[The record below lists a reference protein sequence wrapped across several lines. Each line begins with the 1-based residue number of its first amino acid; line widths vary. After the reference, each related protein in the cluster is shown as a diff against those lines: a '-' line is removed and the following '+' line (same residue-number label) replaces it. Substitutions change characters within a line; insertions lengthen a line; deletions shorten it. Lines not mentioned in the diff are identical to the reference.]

1 MGALDRGSA
10 NRKVLL
16 IQDNTTH
23 RKTHTLMSRTGLEPM
38 SPVFELL
45 RTSCFKPR
53 GHSDR
58 PRYLSWLVLREIN
71 HFCGLLIRNIYMADT
86 FLEIFKSDI
95 SNKRFLITFYFLPFG
110 TVRETQQQSSG
121 RTNRTK
127 RTLHV
132 TCNSEKA
139 DVSFNFPHS

>member
-1 MGALDRGSA
+1 MGALDMGSA

-23 RKTHTLMSRTGLEPM
+23 RKTHTLMSCAGLEPM

-45 RTSCFKPR
+45 KTSCRKPT

-58 PRYLSWLVLREIN
+58 PRYVSWLLLRKVN
-71 HFCGLLIRNIYMADT
+71 HFCGLLIWNIYKDNT

-95 SNKRFLITFYFLPFG
+95 RNKRFLITFYFLPFG

-121 RTNRTK
+121 RTNCTK

-132 TCNSEKA
+132 TYNSVKA
-139 DVSFNFPHS
+139 DGSFNFPH

>member
-16 IQDNTTH
+16 IQDSTTH
-23 RKTHTLMSRTGLEPM
+23 RKMHTLMSRAGLEPM

-45 RTSCFKPR
+45 KTSCRKPT
-53 GHSDR
+53 GQSAL
-58 PRYLSWLVLREIN
+58 PRYLSWLVLRKIN
-71 HFCGLLIRNIYMADT
+71 HFCGLLIWNIYKDNT

-95 SNKRFLITFYFLPFG
+95 RNKPFLIPFYFLPFG
-110 TVRETQQQSSG
+110 TVGEAEQQSSG
-121 RTNRTK
+121 LTNRTK
-127 RTLHV
+127 RILHV

-139 DVSFNFPHS
+139 DVSFNFPH